1 MKGKIGLI
9 KCRLASPQALMDC
22 TKPTQLILT
31 FNKKTEKF
39 HVEPLK
45 EVEPRK
51 WNYNLG
57 NYYCPLNYTDKRVI
71 AWELERKPCD
81 FSKYKDFFDIKG
93 KNNISDLLKFDLKEN
108 INGRIVSYSP
118 TISNLLSCNTAL
130 YPLGS
135 AEQAKAI
142 CYYMFDYLLKDTVQK
157 VNTLTS
163 GLAALNKLNIRKKE
177 IADGLR
183 EPQEDGLKYFFNVF
197 LNQIN
202 NSMEFS
208 ATMASSLLLGLSS
221 VKISHE
227 FWLVYITSATNLVMN
242 NYNKKQ
248 LLNETKEK
256 KAKVKPTST
265 VNNSSLMIDT
275 EDLLLDSNN
284 KIKCKLSTFRYKNK
298 TSLNSVNDQQDLN
311 DERKADDN
319 ESIYQSVGIQQ
330 QNFSSPSSGHLD
342 KKVS

>member
-9 KCRLASPQALMDC
+9 KCRLASPQALMDS

-31 FNKKTEKF
+31 FNKKTEQF

-45 EVEPRK
+45 DVESRK

-57 NYYCPLNYTDKRVI
+57 NYDFPLNYTDNRVV

-81 FSKYKDFFDIKG
+81 FSNYNNFLDIKG

-142 CYYMFDYLLKDTVQK
+142 CYYMFDYLLKNIVQK

-163 GLAALNKLNIRKKE
+163 GLAAVNKLNIRKKE

-183 EPQEDGLKYFFNVF
+183 EPQEELKYFFNVF
-197 LNQIN
+197 LNQVN

-221 VKISHE
+221 VKVSHE
-227 FWLVYITSATNLVMN
+227 FWLVYITSATNLVMD
-242 NYNKKQ
+242 NYNKRE
-248 LLNETKEK
+248 LLNEK
-256 KAKVKPTST
+256 KPKVKLTS
-265 VNNSSLMIDT
+265 NDNKSLLIIDT
-275 EDLLLDSNN
+275 EDLY
-284 KIKCKLSTFRYKNK
+284 IT
-298 TSLNSVNDQQDLN
+298 
-311 DERKADDN
+311 
-319 ESIYQSVGIQQ
+319 
-330 QNFSSPSSGHLD
+330 
-342 KKVS
+342 